1 MARFFA
7 KVLAAAN
14 VVSLVTM
21 PLHTYLSPEIDSTK
35 SRMSALRA
43 ADTTDLPVSK
53 PVMSVESDNSQT
65 MAAAVNVA
73 VHVDAPVTVTVV
85 ALAYRESG
93 VSPELHVQREK
104 R

>member
-1 MARFFA
+1 M
-7 KVLAAAN
+7 
-14 VVSLVTM
+14 
-21 PLHTYLSPEIDSTK
+21 YLSPALDSTK
-35 SRMSALRA
+35 SRMSALSA
-43 ADTTDLPVSK
+43 ADNNDLPAAK
-53 PVMSVESDNSQT
+53 PVMSTESDNSQT
-65 MAAAVNVA
+65 TAAVVNVA

>member
-1 MARFFA
+1 MS
-7 KVLAAAN
+7 VLN
-14 VVSLVTM
+14 
-21 PLHTYLSPEIDSTK
+21 
-35 SRMSALRA
+35 A
-43 ADTTDLPVSK
+43 ADSNDFPTAK
-53 PVMSVESDNSQT
+53 PEMSVESDNSKT
-65 MAAAVNVA
+65 TVTVVNVA